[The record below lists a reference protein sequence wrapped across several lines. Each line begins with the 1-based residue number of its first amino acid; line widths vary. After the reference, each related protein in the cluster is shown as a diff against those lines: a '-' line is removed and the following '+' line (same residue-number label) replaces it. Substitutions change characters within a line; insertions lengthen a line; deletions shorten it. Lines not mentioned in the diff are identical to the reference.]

1 MSILL
6 DLPKDP
12 KERALSI
19 NWALSGALRTRNI
32 HSVEWWMVH
41 YYLQGARK
49 FQVLDWNQG
58 TVRVAFESQTGEL
71 DFRWED
77 VVIQYQ
83 AELGRLNRIDVNPAT
98 SSEGLSLDAMRGAG
112 VSKAFLDA
120 QVAGMGLESVKSRY
134 TQMLIKYGTVGLA
147 VWRQDRP
154 APKGG
159 ESIIEYEYEV
169 VPPWQLLSI
178 PDSPPTLEDV
188 RAIVRSREVPL
199 RWLRNLPQ
207 FKLPADDDPILK
219 IRRVPLGQVRGSRGP
234 QSGVLDP
241 SIIGSNDPMTPR
253 PGGPD
258 LKGETRGYESVVTL
272 HEIFVQGPEETCAAY
287 HAVVGDHLA
296 ADHNYWAAGEKRVC
310 PIAVGRYTPTDSFYG
325 RGFLSRLVGLNHE
338 VEKMLRNLFENVQ
351 DMDEFGFVMCPNNL
365 GVNKRAFKKTSKP
378 RIIFYGADYTLPES
392 KPYTLEPATTGD
404 FPGRVASMGTQLQQ
418 KLSGQSE
425 LLSGSAPGR
434 TDSAAAMGFLFE
446 TSNIPLSVPAEEIRR
461 VWSHAHRALLQMGRE
476 DHKEGDVI
484 HLRSVDDSIAGV
496 ILDPV
501 SGSMKLDSNILPDAW
516 DVKVG
521 IQESMPQPKAQRKAE
536 LIQMLQLQLVTPL
549 EFRIIN
555 YREELGFPVGNRA
568 EWSGYQKAMYHNILL
583 FGDGA
588 TPGTIVSD
596 NKFDN
601 PEIQLFALQDFVAK
615 VQFSLASNEVQEAFE
630 QRITY
635 FQSLTGSYPEQLPL
649 PEEAAELALGA
660 EGAGAPA
667 PGALEEAQGEPAG

>member
-1 MSILL
+1 MAILL
-6 DLPKDP
+6 DLPKNP
-12 KERALSI
+12 KEKALAI
-19 NWALSGALRTRNI
+19 NWALSGALRTRNV

-41 YYLQGARK
+41 YYLLGARR
-49 FQVLDWNQG
+49 FQVLDWDRG
-58 TVRVAFESQTGEL
+58 TVRIAFESQEGEL

-77 VVIQYQ
+77 IVVQYQ

-120 QVAGMGLESVKSRY
+120 QVAGMGLETVQSRH
-134 TQMLIKYGTVGLA
+134 TQMLIKYGTAGLA

-154 APKGG
+154 APKGE
-159 ESIIEYEYEV
+159 ESSIEYEYEV

-188 RAIVRSREVPL
+188 RAIVRSRDVPL
-199 RWLRNLPQ
+199 RWLRARKQ
-207 FKLPADDDPILK
+207 FKLPDGDDNPILK
-219 IRRVPLGQVRGSRGP
+219 IRKVPLGQVRGSRGSR
-234 QSGVLDP
+234 SGSIDP
-241 SIIGSNDPMTPR
+241 SIIGSNDPMM
-253 PGGPD
+253 PGPGAAGGRRGD
-258 LKGETRGYESVVTL
+258 DARGYESVVTL
-272 HEIFVQGPEETCAAY
+272 HEVFVQGPEDTCAAY

-296 ADHNYWAAGEKRVC
+296 ADHDYWAAGEKRVC
-310 PIAVGRYTPTDSFYG
+310 PITVGRYTPTDSFYG
-325 RGFLSRLVGLNHE
+325 RGFLSRLIGINHE
-338 VEKMLRNLFENVQ
+338 TEKMLRNLFENVQ
-351 DMDEFGFVMCPNNL
+351 DMDEFGYLMVPNNL
-365 GVNKRAFKKTSKP
+365 GINKRAFKKTSKP
-378 RIIFYGADYTLPES
+378 RIIYYGADYTLPES

-404 FPGRVASMGTQLQQ
+404 FPGRVASMATQLQQ

-425 LLSGSAPGR
+425 LLSGEAPGR

-461 VWSHAHRALLQMGRE
+461 SWSHVHRALLQMGRE
-476 DHKEGDVI
+476 DHSEGDI
-484 HLRSVDDSIAGV
+484 IRLRSVDDSVAGV
-496 ILDPV
+496 ILDPQT
-501 SGSMKLDSNILPDAW
+501 GTMKLDSSVLPDAW

-536 LIQMLQLQLVTPL
+536 LVQMLQLQLVTPL

-568 EWSGYQKAMYHNILL
+568 EWSGYQKAMFHNIIM
-583 FGDGA
+583 FGDGK
-588 TPGTIVSD
+588 TPGTVVSD

-615 VQFSLASNEVQEAFE
+615 VQFSLASKEIQEAFE

-635 FQSLTGSYPEQLPL
+635 FQSLTGSYPEQLPR
-649 PEEAAELALGA
+649 PEEAAELAL
-660 EGAGAPA
+660 EA
-667 PGALEEAQGEPAG
+667 PGTLEEAQGEPAS